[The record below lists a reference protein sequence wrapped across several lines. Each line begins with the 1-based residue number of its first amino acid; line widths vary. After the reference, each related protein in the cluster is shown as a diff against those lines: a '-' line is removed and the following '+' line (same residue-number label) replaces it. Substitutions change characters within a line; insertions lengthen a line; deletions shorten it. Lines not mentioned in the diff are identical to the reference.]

1 MAADRSRLFLDL
13 IRRHGEKAYNFAYRL
28 SGNEH
33 DAKDL
38 TQEAYA
44 RAYEHFKDYD
54 KTRPFDSWLC
64 RILHNIYLDE
74 VRRYAHGHS
83 VSLDAPVPGDE
94 SAWEEILPGRDP
106 DLSAGLTR
114 REEDDLLQKAL
125 NAVPAHYRAAVTLC
139 DIEGLSYERI
149 SEIMACPVG
158 TVRSRI
164 HQGRALVRGAYEELE
179 RSGGKK
185 Q

>member
-1 MAADRSRLFLDL
+1 MASDTDKLFSEL
-13 IRRHGEKAYNFAYRL
+13 IRQWGEKAYNFAYRL
-28 SGNEH
+28 AGNEQ

-44 RAYEHFKDYD
+44 RAYEHFSDYD
-54 KTRPFDSWLC
+54 RTRPFDSWLC
-64 RILHNIYLDE
+64 RILHNIYLDD
-74 VRRYAHGHS
+74 VRRYAHGHN
-83 VSLDAPVPGDE
+83 VSLDAPAPVDGA
-94 SAWEEILPGRDP
+94 AWEEILSSREPE
-106 DLSAGLTR
+106 LSAGLTR

-139 DIEGLSYERI
+139 DIEGLSYEQI

-164 HQGRALVRGAYEELE
+164 HQGRLLIRKAYEQLE
-179 RSGGKK
+179 RSGGMT